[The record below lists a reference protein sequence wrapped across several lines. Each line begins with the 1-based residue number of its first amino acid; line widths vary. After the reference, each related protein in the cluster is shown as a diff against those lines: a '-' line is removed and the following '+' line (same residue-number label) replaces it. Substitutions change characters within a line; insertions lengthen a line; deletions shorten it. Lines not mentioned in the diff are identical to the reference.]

1 VTSTLGWDAGGNEDV
16 GVSRNVMGSLAPGV
30 EPTLLDEAE
39 NLLQPLWSVLGSQLQ
54 TDNIDAPAT
63 LFDPLQAAGEPTW
76 RELELPGPRREVKR
90 KPPTALPAPTEFPWL
105 PATELAALVR
115 AGQVSA
121 REVTTA
127 YAARIDL
134 FDPMLNVFISRT
146 VGEAVPAPAPGRLG
160 LLAGVPVGLKDLIDV
175 AGVKT
180 TCGTRMLE
188 APRPDH
194 DALAWTK
201 MHDEGA
207 ILMGKLNTQEFAA
220 GVTSENDH
228 FGPVL
233 NPWDP
238 SRVSGG
244 SSGGSAVAVAAG
256 LVALSLG
263 TDTGGSVR
271 VPAACC
277 GVVGFKPTFGVAPL
291 RGVQPLAWSLD
302 HLGPITRTVRD
313 AALCLDVIAG
323 TSCETG
329 AVSGAT
335 NGLGGIRVAVPRD
348 WVNDAEPDVQVC
360 FERALAVMESR
371 GATVVDAPSL
381 PDLSLIVSL
390 NRLIAYAEGSACHEH
405 RLREGFRYG
414 PLIAARMQAGRF
426 ITAGQYLGAQRLR
439 RQVCQQIAQVWPV
452 GDLLATPTLP
462 CVAPIVGSFEAV
474 VSGRSEPIGTALIHF
489 TAPSSLT
496 GTPSITV
503 PCGWDRTGMPVGFQ
517 LTGPPHA
524 DRLVCFAAAAY
535 EAGRDSV
542 IGSRRPPCSAG

>member
-1 VTSTLGWDAGGNEDV
+1 VTSTTGWGSGSDEDL
-16 GVSRNVMGSLAPGV
+16 GVSRDAMGSLAPGV

-39 NLLQPLWSVLGSQLQ
+39 KLLLPLWDVLGSQLL
-54 TDNIDAPAT
+54 TDEIDPPAT
-63 LFDPLQAAGEPTW
+63 LFDPLQAAGKPTW
-76 RELELPGPRREVKR
+76 RELELPDPGPEVRR
-90 KPPTALPAPTEFPWL
+90 KPHTALPVPTELPWL

-121 REVTTA
+121 QEVTTA
-127 YAARIDL
+127 YEARIDL
-134 FDPMLNVFISRT
+134 FNPMLNVFITRT
-146 VGEAVPAPAPGRLG
+146 VGQAGRAAPGRMG
-160 LLAGVPVGLKDLIDV
+160 LLAGVPVGLKDLIDA
-175 AGVKT
+175 AGVTT

-201 MHDEGA
+201 MHAEGA

-228 FGPVL
+228 FGPVR

-244 SSGGSAVAVAAG
+244 SSGGSAVAVAMG

-271 VPAACC
+271 IPAACC
-277 GVVGFKPTFGVAPL
+277 GVVGFKPTFGVTPL

-313 AALCLDVIAG
+313 AAMCLDVIAG

-348 WVNDAEPDVQVC
+348 WVNAAEPDIQVC
-360 FERALAVMESR
+360 FARALAVMESR
-371 GATVVDAPSL
+371 GATVVEAPSL
-381 PDLSLIVSL
+381 PELSLIAAL

-405 RLREGFRYG
+405 RLRKGFRYG

-426 ITAGQYLGAQRLR
+426 ITASQYLGAQRLR

-452 GDLLATPTLP
+452 GDLLATPSLP
-462 CVAPIVGSFEAV
+462 CAAPKLGSFEAA
-474 VSGRSEPIGTALIHF
+474 VSGRSEPVGTALVHF
-489 TAPSSLT
+489 TAPFSLT
-496 GTPSITV
+496 GTPAITV
-503 PCGWDRTGMPVGFQ
+503 PCGWDRTGLPVGLQ
-517 LTGPPHA
+517 LTGPPYS

-535 EAGRDSV
+535 EAGRDSA
-542 IGSRRPPCSAG
+542 IGSRRPLCSVG